1 MEYSVIILTRNQ
13 ETTISRAIQSVIDRI
28 AGIDAEII
36 IGDDASTDSTRIICR
51 DFADKYPATI
61 RLMPEAR
68 QKGIVGN
75 YFDCLRQARGKFIT
89 DCAGDDY
96 WLPCR
101 NLQLES
107 EIIRT
112 RPEVSIV
119 FGSWNPNDKI
129 HAGLQGDDML
139 QRQLTAVGN
148 PPIFLSAASYRRA
161 DALRLI
167 DKYPGLVENP
177 DFGCEDM
184 PLICALLSA
193 GYAYYINSTTVH
205 YSTDTGITRTPD
217 PEWQIQRAAT
227 DFRMRISLA
236 KAYGIDRKL
245 LLPYCRKALR
255 FIAAKARKS
264 PFDNRPLLD
273 SLIAIAPKG
282 SLTLPT
288 RLHRLIAA
296 TSQFGGFCRGS
307 VATDFADS
315 SSND

>member
-13 ETTISRAIQSVIDRI
+13 ETTIGRAIQSVLDRI
-28 AGIDAEII
+28 VGVDAEII
-36 IGDDASTDSTRIICR
+36 IGDDCSTDSTRTICR
-51 DFADKYPATI
+51 DFADKYPSTI
-61 RLMPEAR
+61 RLMPEAQ

-75 YFDCLRQARGKFIT
+75 YFDCLRHARGEFIT

-101 NLQLES
+101 NIKLES
-107 EIIRT
+107 EILRT
-112 RPEVSIV
+112 RPNVSIV
-119 FGSWNPNDKI
+119 FGSWNPNEKI
-129 HAGLQGDDML
+129 PAGVQGEDML
-139 QRQLTAVGN
+139 QRQLTAIGN

-167 DKYPGLVENP
+167 NERPGLVENP

-184 PLICALLSA
+184 PLICALLSI
-193 GYAYYINSTTVH
+193 GYAYYINNTNVH

-217 PEWQIQRAAT
+217 PERQIQRAAA
-227 DFRMRISLA
+227 DFRMRIRLA
-236 KAYGIDRKL
+236 KAYSIDCNR
-245 LLPYCRKALR
+245 LLPYCRKSLR

-264 PFDNRPLLD
+264 PVDNRPLID

-288 RLHRLIAA
+288 RLHHLLASGR
-296 TSQFGGFCRGS
+296 
-307 VATDFADS
+307 
-315 SSND
+315 